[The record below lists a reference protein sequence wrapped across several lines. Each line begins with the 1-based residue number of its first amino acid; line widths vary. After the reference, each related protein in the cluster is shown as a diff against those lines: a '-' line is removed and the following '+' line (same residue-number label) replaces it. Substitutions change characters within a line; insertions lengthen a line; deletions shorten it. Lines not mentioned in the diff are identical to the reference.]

1 MTTIFRHGTGEPEFE
16 SPAKGC
22 DVQVR
27 CLGLVAA
34 AAGPAP
40 NSESLTSWYELSPI
54 AGGRLLAGVGCFG
67 PLPGC
72 SAARRELRETMWA
85 TALAG
90 DALSEMAESVA
101 HTADTMYAIID
112 PETKRV
118 QIGTTG
124 AGVSALVVDGDRLKP
139 VPLVQQDHRAAL
151 SATFTLTEGA
161 TLILAA
167 HGLWWGQQFL
177 SSVDQI
183 LEVELGHLEE
193 EPTALELC
201 GRLCRA
207 PLWPN
212 GAAVVVHFERT
223 EGSPVRLRAIAPHP
237 LAGQTAIQCD
247 AERAPTAK
255 IANSDHYSLGS
266 TSECSERWDC
276 RSRARRPSLLPRLG
290 FWRTGRYWVPGAE
303 THTPRSEFQSVR
315 MDSVRPWCLTKARA
329 TTSSTPSFRK
339 ARAGMRHTVGSRG
352 KR

>member
-16 SPAKGC
+16 SPAQGC

-27 CLGLVAA
+27 CPGLVAV

-40 NSESLTSWYELSPI
+40 NSESLTSWHELSPV
-54 AGGRLLAGVGCFG
+54 AGGRLLAGVGCLG
-67 PLPGC
+67 PRPGC
-72 SAARRELRETMWA
+72 SEARRELRETMWA

-101 HTADTMYAIID
+101 HAADTLYAIID

-124 AGVSALVVDGDRLKP
+124 AGVSALVVEGDRLRP
-139 VPLVQQDHRAAL
+139 VPLVQQDDRAAR
-151 SATFTLTEGA
+151 SATFSLSEGA

-167 HGLWWGQQFL
+167 HGLGWSKQFL
-177 SSVDQI
+177 SSVEQM

-193 EPTALELC
+193 EPSALELC

-223 EGSPVRLRAIAPHP
+223 EGSPVRQRAPAPQP
-237 LAGQTAIQCD
+237 LAGQSAIEGD
-247 AERAPTAK
+247 ASTGEIEA
-255 IANSDHYSLGS
+255 SDHRG
-266 TSECSERWDC
+266 
-276 RSRARRPSLLPRLG
+276 RRQRYC
-290 FWRTGRYWVPGAE
+290 RYWNDRRVE
-303 THTPRSEFQSVR
+303 QRSLR
-315 MDSVRPWCLTKARA
+315 
-329 TTSSTPSFRK
+329 TTNW
-339 ARAGMRHTVGSRG
+339 
-352 KR
+352 